1 VRLSHW
7 PLRDRT
13 SIAGI
18 GETRYWKAGGATS
31 SEFELA
37 CEAVKRALADAGLSL
52 ADVDGLSVYSGERSE
67 PTELAQ
73 ALGLRQLRYVSLY
86 PGGGNSACAVVHHA
100 ALAVAAGSA
109 DVVVCYRSI
118 CQGQF
123 GRFGGA
129 RVGSGTARGPVGSSV
144 GGRNAFSMPL
154 GLMTAAQNYALEAR
168 RHMYEYGTRSEHF
181 GMISVACYAN
191 AQRNPRAVMYGRPL
205 TLEDHQRSRMIADPY
220 HLFDCCQESDG
231 ACAVVVTTTERARD
245 LRCKPVL
252 IASAA
257 EGLAP
262 GDGGDRF
269 RRPAELWTSAGLQ
282 GVARDL
288 YARAGIG
295 PEDIDVAQLYE
306 NFTGQVLMTI
316 EDFQFCAKGEGGSFV
331 EGGTLEWPKGK
342 LPINTAGGNLAEA
355 YIHGLS
361 LVNEGVRQLR
371 GESTSPVADAE
382 HCLVV
387 AGPSAPPSSALIL
400 RKWR

>member
-1 VRLSHW
+1 MDTW
-7 PLRDRT
+7 GLRDRT
-13 SIAGI
+13 SIVGI
-18 GETRYWKAGGATS
+18 GETRYWKAGGADRT
-31 SEFELA
+31 EFELA
-37 CEAVKRALADAGLSL
+37 CEAVRRAVEDAGLSL

-67 PTELAQ
+67 PTDVAQ
-73 ALGLRQLRYVSLY
+73 ALGLGALRYVSLY

-100 ALAVAAGSA
+100 ALAVAGGSA

-123 GRFGGA
+123 GRFGQA
-129 RVGSGTARGPVGSSV
+129 RVGSGTARGPVGSTV
-144 GGRNAFSMPL
+144 GGRQAFTMPV
-154 GLMTAAQNYALEAR
+154 GLMSAAQSYALEAR
-168 RHMYEYGTRSEHF
+168 RHMHEYGTTSEHF
-181 GMISVACYAN
+181 GMVSVACYAH
-191 AQRNPRAVMYGRPL
+191 AQRNPRAVMHGRPL
-205 TLEDHQRSRMIADPY
+205 SLEDHQRSRVIADPY
-220 HLFDCCQESDG
+220 RLFDCCQESDG

-245 LRCKPVL
+245 LRARPVL
-252 IASAA
+252 IAGAA

-269 RRPAELWTSAGLQ
+269 RRPPELWTSAGLA

-295 PEDIDVAQLYE
+295 PSDIDVAQLYE

-316 EDFQFCAKGEGGSFV
+316 EDFEFCARGEGGPFV
-331 EGGTLEWPKGK
+331 EGGTLEWPNGA

-371 GESTSPVADAE
+371 GESTAQVDGAQ

-400 RKWR
+400 RRGT

>member
-1 VRLSHW
+1 MKRSW
-7 PLRDRT
+7 PLSDRT
-13 SIAGI
+13 SIVGI
-18 GETRYWKAGGATS
+18 GETRYWKPGGATS
-31 SEFELA
+31 TEFELA
-37 CEAVKRALADAGLSL
+37 CQAIVRALEDAGLSL
-52 ADVDGLSVYSGERSE
+52 ADVDGLSVYSGERSV
-67 PTELAQ
+67 PSDVAR
-73 ALGLRQLRYVSLY
+73 ALGLGDLRYVSLY
-86 PGGGNSACAVVHHA
+86 PGGGNAACAVVHHA
-100 ALAVAAGSA
+100 ALAVAAGTA

-123 GRFGGA
+123 GRFGDA
-129 RVGSGTARGPVGSSV
+129 RTGTGTARAAVGRTV
-144 GGRNAFSMPL
+144 GGRDAFAMPV

-168 RHMYEYGTRSEHF
+168 RHMHEFGTRSEHF

-205 TLEDHQRSRMIADPY
+205 TLEAHQRSRMIADPY
-220 HLFDCCQESDG
+220 RLYDCCQESDG

-245 LRCKPVL
+245 LRHRPVL
-252 IASAA
+252 IAGAA
-257 EGLAP
+257 EGLPA

-269 RRPAELWTSAGLQ
+269 GRPLELWTSAGLV

-288 YARAGIG
+288 YARAGIS
-295 PEDIDVAQLYE
+295 PSDIDVAQLYE
-306 NFTGQVLMTI
+306 NFTGQVLMAI
-316 EDFQFCAKGEGGSFV
+316 EDFGFCKRGEGGPFV
-331 EGGTLEWPKGK
+331 EGGAVEWPHGR

-371 GESTSPVADAE
+371 GESTSQVEGAQ

-400 RKWR
+400 RRAA

>member
-1 VRLSHW
+1 MGW

-18 GETRYWKAGGATS
+18 GETRYWKAGGATRT
-31 SEFELA
+31 EFELA
-37 CEAVKRALADAGLSL
+37 CEAVTRAVADAGLSL
-52 ADVDGLSVYSGERSE
+52 ADVDGLSVYSSERSD
-67 PTELAQ
+67 PSSVAQ
-73 ALGLRQLRYVSLY
+73 ALGLRELRYVSLY

-109 DVVVCYRSI
+109 QVVVCYRSI

-129 RVGSGTARGPVGSSV
+129 RVGTGTARGPVGATV
-144 GGRNAFSMPL
+144 GGQQAFTMPL
-154 GLMTAAQNYALEAR
+154 GLMSPAQSYALEAR
-168 RHMYEYGTRSEHF
+168 RHMHEYGTRSEHF

-205 TLEDHQRSRMIADPY
+205 SLEDHQRARMIADPY
-220 HLFDCCQESDG
+220 RLFDCCQESDG
-231 ACAVVVTTTERARD
+231 ACAVVVTSTERARD
-245 LRCKPVL
+245 LRRPPIL
-252 IASAA
+252 IAGAA
-257 EGLAP
+257 EGLAA

-269 RRPAELWTSAGLQ
+269 RRPPELWTSAGLE

-288 YARAGIG
+288 YARAGVG
-295 PEDIDVAQLYE
+295 PSEIDVAQLYE
-306 NFTGQVLMTI
+306 NFTGQVLMAI
-316 EDFQFCAKGEGGSFV
+316 EDLGFCKKGEGGPFV
-331 EGGTLEWPKGK
+331 EGGTLDWPHGK

-361 LVNEGVRQLR
+361 LVNEAVRQLR
-371 GESTSPVADAE
+371 GESTSQVDGAE

-400 RKWR
+400 RRSA